1 MKRGDDVFF
10 FTLIDFLLQVFFFGL
25 LLFVV
30 LQAKSK
36 DEGAAL
42 QREEAAKERLLKG
55 VGVSSLTELTDLLT
69 RLAPLEELR
78 GTSEFMARNG
88 GASKAISAV
97 EVIKTAGGPENVDKL
112 AQQLKIANARVSEL
126 EGGWGK
132 ASCLPNVTLNGKVQP
147 KSIARVVVDDEAIT
161 LEEPTPEMFALLARH
176 GLTFSAVE
184 RLSPPRFR
192 TVFSQVVSKQPEC
205 RYFLSVV
212 TRTQYL
218 EPMRAVWAG
227 FRTQ

>member
-36 DEGAAL
+36 DDGAAL

-97 EVIKTAGGPENVDKL
+97 EVIKTAGGTENVDKL

-132 ASCLPNVTLNGKVQP
+132 ASCLPNVTTNGKVQP
-147 KSIARVVVDDEAIT
+147 KSIARVVVDDDVIT
-161 LEEPTPEMFALLARH
+161 LEEPTPEMLELLARH

-184 RLSPPRFR
+184 KLTPPQFR
-192 TVFSQVVSKQPEC
+192 TAFSPVVSKQPEC
-205 RYFLSVV
+205 RYFLNAV
-212 TRTQYL
+212 TRTKYL
-218 EPMRAVWAG
+218 EPMRAVWSG